1 MQYLVCSVNQNF
13 ILQLEFNQ
21 IISFILDNFLQVIH
35 KYFLTFKKY
44 KQWLKYIEVKWK
56 DLPFQLLHFF

>member
-1 MQYLVCSVNQNF
+1 MQYLVCSINQNF

-21 IISFILDNFLQVIH
+21 IISFILDHFLQVIC

-44 KQWLKYIEVKWK
+44 KQWLKYIEVK
-56 DLPFQLLHFF
+56 